1 MSNNKLKAKTL
12 NKINLIQSNLEGL
25 VKGVQNWN
33 KEDFEPTKT
42 NLINQLKQLH
52 IISLELEVDVV
63 DLMLNK

>member
-12 NKINLIQSNLEGL
+12 NKINLLQSNLEGL

>member
-12 NKINLIQSNLEGL
+12 SKINLLQNNLEGL
-25 VKGVQNWN
+25 VKGVQTWN